1 MDPGNHCSTHVHAL
15 FFFSMVGTSDFNHAC
30 TSKELENYRSML
42 TNFYLH
48 Q

>member
-1 MDPGNHCSTHVHAL
+1 MAL
-15 FFFSMVGTSDFNHAC
+15 EIIAVRMCMRFFFSMVGTSDFNHAC
-30 TSKELENYRSML
+30 TSTELDNYRSML